1 VNQNTSPQQ
10 DEPAVKQTS
19 PDMESR
25 FAKISWGVTILLVV
39 SMVAALI
46 WYPSPAHSSAPV
58 EAGSTPQPTA
68 TLPAA
73 VNVSLP
79 EYSVQTVMDGVAR
92 LADGHTTAPTRPRDK
107 VIEYTVQKGDSVF
120 GIAQSYNIKP
130 ESILWANYDT
140 LKDDPDMI
148 SPGLVLKI
156 PPTDG
161 VLYKWQ
167 DGDTLQGVA
176 NLFKAKLDDVLGFFG
191 NRLDLTN
198 PVVKP
203 GEYLMVVGGS
213 REFKQWL
220 IPTIPR
226 GPAGV
231 LKTLLG
237 TGACDTSTSAGYGG
251 SGAFIW
257 PADNHYLSGND
268 YYSAHLGLDIA
279 AGEGM
284 SIYAADSGLVVYA
297 GWAYGGYGNM
307 VMIDHNNGYQTLYAH
322 LSAIFVQCGQGVG
335 QGRHIG
341 NAGMTG
347 GTSTGPHLHFEVR
360 YLGGWVNPWYV
371 LP

>member
-1 VNQNTSPQQ
+1 VNQNTSPRK
-10 DEPAVKQTS
+10 DEPAQKQIS
-19 PDMESR
+19 PELESR
-25 FAKISWGVTILLVV
+25 FVKISWGVTILLVV

-46 WYPSPAHSSAPV
+46 WYPSAAHSTPV
-58 EAGSTPQPTA
+58 EVDPTRQPTE
-68 TLPAA
+68 TQPVV

-79 EYSVQTVMDGVAR
+79 DFSSQAVLDGVAR

-107 VIEYTVQKGDSVF
+107 VVEYTVQKGDSVF
-120 GIAQSYNIKP
+120 GIAQAYNIKP

-140 LKDDPDMI
+140 LKDNPDMI

-156 PPTDG
+156 PPVDG
-161 VLYKWQ
+161 VFYKWQ
-167 DGDTLQGVA
+167 DGDTLEGVVS
-176 NLFKAKLDDVLGFFG
+176 LYKAKLDDVIGFIG
-191 NRLDLTN
+191 NKLDLTN
-198 PVVKP
+198 PTLKP
-203 GEYLMVVGGS
+203 GDYLMVVGGS

-237 TGACDTSTSAGYGG
+237 TGACDTSQGGYGG
-251 SGAFIW
+251 TGGFIW

-268 YYSAHLGLDIA
+268 YYSGHLGIDIA

-284 SIYAADSGLVVYA
+284 SVYAADSGLVVYA

-322 LSAIFVQCGQGVG
+322 LSALFVQCGQGVSRG
-335 QGRHIG
+335 QHIG

-360 YLGGWVNPWYV
+360 YLGGWISPWYV
-371 LP
+371 LPK